1 MIRNNAVLATVLFTL
16 VVSLS
21 SVSYTFYQLY
31 QINRSKHIDN
41 IFTKHSLISQIY
53 HTYLTKQTSQPMFEA
68 NIALYN
74 LDEITDQNIYES
86 IIRQGKILKSDGN
99 ADEIMEEYLLSDTPV
114 ERQDMQQVITS
125 MIEYRG
131 RIYFWVESSRH
142 SVLLEDR
149 SIEPYRPVSLLSAY
163 GTIMTILVVSF
174 GLIIYRLSPLRR
186 LRKQIARFGE
196 GDMGVRFKT
205 SGSDEIALIANEL
218 DSTQHKIRSL
228 IESRTLFLRNIM
240 HELKTPI
247 AKGRIAATMLPEE
260 KQQSRFI
267 GIFERLESLI
277 GEFALIE
284 EVTSGNPYMEKNEYR
299 MVDIIDGAIDLAM
312 VDYDAVDN
320 SVDAAI
326 KIEADYR
333 LFVTAVKNLIDN
345 AIKYS
350 NDKKMQIW
358 TEGNEILF
366 GNNGEA
372 LKQPLS
378 YYIEPFTK
386 DHPTKDSFGLGLYIV
401 DAILK
406 EHGFVLAYERRGE
419 KNCFIIVPVK
429 QPKKRHQK
437 ENKIE

>member
-1 MIRNNAVLATVLFTL
+1 MIKNNAVLATVAFAL
-16 VVSLS
+16 VVTVS

-31 QINRSKHIDN
+31 QVNRTKHIDN

-53 HTYLTKQTSQPMFEA
+53 HTYIIKQISEPMFEA
-68 NIALYN
+68 NLALYD
-74 LDEITDQNIYES
+74 LEEISDESIYET

-99 ADEIMEEYLLSDTPV
+99 GDEVMEEYTLSDAPFETHV
-114 ERQDMQQVITS
+114 AQQVITS

-131 RIYFWVESSRH
+131 DIYFWVESSRH
-142 SVLLEDR
+142 SVLLLDR
-149 SIEPYRPVSLLSAY
+149 SIEPYRPVNLISAY
-163 GTIMTILVVSF
+163 GTLMSILMISF
-174 GLIIYRLSPLRR
+174 ALIIYRLRPLRR

-196 GDMGVRFKT
+196 GDMGVRFRIE
-205 SGSDEIALIANEL
+205 GSDEIALIANEL
-218 DSTQHKIRSL
+218 DTTQNKIRSL

-247 AKGRIAATMLPEE
+247 AKGRIVTTMLSDE
-260 KQQSRFI
+260 KQQARFE

-284 EVTSGNPYMEKNEYR
+284 EITSGNQHHEKKEYR
-299 MVDIIDGAIDLAM
+299 LVDIIDGAVDLAM
-312 VDYDAVDN
+312 VDYESVRCDVDT
-320 SVDAAI
+320 SI
-326 KIEADYR
+326 KIEVDYR

-350 NDKKMQIW
+350 PDKKMEI
-358 TEGNEILF
+358 TVERGEILF
-366 GNNGEA
+366 INTGEP
-372 LKQPLS
+372 LKNPLS

-406 EHGFVLAYERRGE
+406 EHGYVLAYERRE
-419 KNCFIIVPVK
+419 DRNCFIFVPLK
-429 QPKKRHQK
+429 PKRK
-437 ENKIE
+437 